1 MNEYT
6 NKELNDFIKQLEIRF
21 KKNMHR
27 HNKVKWENIFNKLT
41 NNQDKLKSLYEME
54 KTGGEPDVILYDK
67 NTDTY
72 TFYDCSKETPLYRRS
87 ICYDKKALDKRKEN
101 KPNNNAVDM
110 SIKMKIDI
118 LDEEE
123 YKYLQTLGD
132 FDLKSSSWIKT
143 PNEIR
148 SLEGALFGDKKY
160 NRTFIYHNGASS
172 YYSSR
177 GFRGKITI

>member
-21 KKNMHR
+21 KNNMHR
-27 HNKVKWENIFNKLT
+27 HNKIKWENIFNKLT
-41 NNQDKLKSLYEME
+41 NNQDKLNSLYEME
-54 KTGGEPDVILYDK
+54 KTGGEPDVVLYDK